1 VWRLLFVCVSVLL
14 QDVLLQANPDSL
26 PLGSAPPKQL
36 DPASFAALTASSNLH
51 TMRVQG
57 AELPQGAWQHIFPP
71 KRQLQQLRELCLGHV
86 SPALGDD
93 ALDQLVSSCP
103 GLCVLNLSR
112 VLHLSASLAPLLRL
126 PDLRDLELK
135 HIHGDSGA
143 RVLAQ
148 LTGLRRL
155 VNDDANLSPAGLLRL
170 TALTGLRELFMH
182 YSADAWSLPRQVC
195 LHSKVRCAESWKQL
209 SLSCL
214 EASLCLLCCFSASV
228 LKWWRGAAFT
238 TVAHDVPV

>member
-1 VWRLLFVCVSVLL
+1 MQVTKCLLCSGMLLHNTLLPASQSSKLHKYNVTLIVVCVATRHLCISVPL

-26 PLGSAPPKQL
+26 PLGSPPPQQL

-51 TMRVQG
+51 TLRLQG
-57 AELPQGAWQHIFPP
+57 AELPQGAWQHVFPP
-71 KRQLQQLRELCLGHV
+71 KRQLQQLRELWLGHA
-86 SPALGDD
+86 SPSLGDET
-93 ALDQLVSSCP
+93 LEHLVSCCP

-112 VLHLSASLAPLLRL
+112 VLHSSASLAPLLRL
-126 PDLRDLELK
+126 PQLQDLELK

-155 VNDDANLSPAGLLRL
+155 VNDDANLSPAGLMRL
-170 TALTGLRELFMH
+170 TALTGLRELLMH

-195 LHSKVRCAESWKQL
+195 LHNKVRWQ
-209 SLSCL
+209 
-214 EASLCLLCCFSASV
+214 SV
-228 LKWWRGAAFT
+228 G
-238 TVAHDVPV
+238 P